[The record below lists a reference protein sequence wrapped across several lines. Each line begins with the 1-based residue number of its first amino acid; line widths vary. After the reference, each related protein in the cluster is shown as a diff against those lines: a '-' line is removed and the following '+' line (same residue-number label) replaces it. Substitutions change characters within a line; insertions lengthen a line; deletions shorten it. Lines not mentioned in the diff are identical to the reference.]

1 MIFFFFEGLLIFFRW
16 AFLQGHLICSNDLL
30 FLAVRKGLSAG
41 YSN

>member
-1 MIFFFFEGLLIFFRW
+1 MIFFLKGFSFFFRW